1 MFPFTLKNISLANKL
16 YIQVLIIIMRIVLK
30 PLLFIIKIWK
40 QEFALARGLR
50 AQAVESDML

>member
-16 YIQVLIIIMRIVLK
+16 YIQVLIIMKIVLK
-30 PLLFIIKIWK
+30 LLLFIIKIWK
-40 QEFALARGLR
+40 QEFALAHGLR

>member
-1 MFPFTLKNISLANKL
+1 M
-16 YIQVLIIIMRIVLK
+16 LIIIMRIVLK